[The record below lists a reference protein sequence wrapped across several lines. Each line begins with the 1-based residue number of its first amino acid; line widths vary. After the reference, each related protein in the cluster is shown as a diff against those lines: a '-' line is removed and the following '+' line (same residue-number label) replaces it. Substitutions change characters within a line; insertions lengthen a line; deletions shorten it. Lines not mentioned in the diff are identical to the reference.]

1 MIYVLTGK
9 IQSGKTTALLKWSAN
24 KNDVFGILSPVI
36 DCKRFFMDAHS
47 RNKFK
52 MEADEIEKEIFS
64 IGRFNF
70 SKAAFEKAIKVIR
83 QSINKNGW
91 LVIDEIGPLEL
102 RKEGFY
108 QVIKQSLRDHS
119 TELLFVVREHL
130 VDKAIELFELKQYE
144 IITKEKLKQL

>member
-36 DCKRFFMDAHS
+36 DGKRFFMDAHS

-108 QVIKQSLRDHS
+108 NVVKEVFKDHS
-119 TELLFVVREHL
+119 SQLLFIARDGL
-130 VDKAIELFELKQYE
+130 VEKVKELFELKQCE
-144 IITKEKLKQL
+144 IITKEKLEQL